1 LSKLTVTMKDVA
13 DAAGEDLKYVPDQ
26 MAGSLSS
33 KRSGFVAV
41 LVPSLNNLHFAETV
55 QSLTNELESHGQQ
68 ILLGYTDY
76 SQEREERLIETV
88 LRRRPEAM
96 ILSYDGHSERSMDL
110 LRSANIPIVQIW
122 ERPEEPIEHS
132 IGFSNEQAAFDMA
145 KALIEKGY
153 SKLTFLGEP
162 GDDWTRG
169 AARRSGFRAA
179 MKEAGLDHSRLIE
192 VGKPPISIEDGAAA
206 VPGLLA
212 AYPDTDC
219 IFCVSDLPAF
229 GVLSALKA
237 KGLVVPDDIAVAGFG
252 NFEVSRFSS
261 PSITTVEVDP
271 KSIGVAAGDLIGC
284 LLKSPDAAHE
294 ARQIRV
300 EARIV
305 FRESTSSRKA

>member
-1 LSKLTVTMKDVA
+1 
-13 DAAGEDLKYVPDQ
+13 